1 MVHLLKTVQPN
12 LTSLPYP
19 HFLPITNNADGVCIS
34 KSAAPPDHV
43 TFIVFSD
50 SVEATT
56 KICKS
61 GVHSDHNTLIVYLLL
76 TVRMTCVFLRV
87 QPAQTP

>member
-12 LTSLPYP
+12 LTTLSYP
-19 HFLPITNNADGVCIS
+19 HFLPFTDNADGVCIS
-34 KSAAPPDHV
+34 KSAACPDPV

-50 SVEATT
+50 SVEETT

-61 GVHSDHNTLIVYLLL
+61 GAETRLHYPHFLPITDSADG
-76 TVRMTCVFLRV
+76 MACVFLRV
-87 QPAQTP
+87 